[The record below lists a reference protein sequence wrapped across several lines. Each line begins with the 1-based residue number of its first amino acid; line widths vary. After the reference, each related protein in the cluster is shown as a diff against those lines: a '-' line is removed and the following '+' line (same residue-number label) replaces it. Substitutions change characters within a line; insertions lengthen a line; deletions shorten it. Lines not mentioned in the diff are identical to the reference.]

1 MQMKDKTATD
11 LGDDLDKEQNAPRSN
26 AIDGGQDPLT
36 DGERP
41 SQLPVFSN
49 PIGERSIEIGV
60 RAFDC
65 IGLRPPHDHPHVYL
79 NMGDQADI
87 QCPYCSTRYRFNAEL
102 RWNETIPP
110 NCCVAGG

>member
-1 MQMKDKTATD
+1 MQLKNTAID
-11 LGDDLDKEQNAPRSN
+11 PADDLDQERS
-26 AIDGGQDPLT
+26 ARKRSDMMDGRQDPLT

-41 SQLPVFSN
+41 SQLPAFSN
-49 PIGERSIEIGV
+49 PIGERSIDIGV

-65 IGLRPPHDHPHVYL
+65 IGLQPPHDHPHVYL

-87 QCPYCSTRYRFNAEL
+87 QCPYCSTRYRFNPAL

-110 NCCVAGG
+110 NCCVAGE